1 MKKDSNLENWKKNAL
16 NELRKTEI
24 DSFVV
29 ETPEG
34 IVIKPL
40 YTSSDVNGIDH
51 LDTIPGEAPFLR
63 GPKATMYTGRP
74 WTVRQYAGFST
85 ASESNAF
92 YKKNLA
98 AGQKGLSVAFD
109 LATHRGYDSDHER
122 VYGDVGKAGV
132 AIDSVED
139 MKILFDGIPLDKM
152 SVSMTMNGAVLPVLA
167 GYIVAA
173 EEQGVDVE
181 KLSGTI
187 QNDILKEFMVRNTY
201 IYPPEPSMRI
211 VSDIIQFT
219 SKKMPKFNSISI
231 SGYHM
236 QEAGASLVQE
246 LAFTLAD
253 GLEYIRAATQR
264 GLLVDDFAPRLSF
277 FFAIGM
283 NFFMEAAK
291 LRAARYLWSKWT
303 KKLFDCKNPKSQML
317 RTHCQTSG
325 ASLQEQDP
333 YNNIIRTTIE
343 ALAATLGGTQSLH
356 TNSFDEA
363 IGLPTEFSAKIARN
377 TQLILQ
383 HETGITDT
391 VDPLAGSYFVEN
403 LTKELIEKADEL
415 IEKIEDMGGMT
426 VAVINGF
433 PKSEIEIS
441 ATKRQAKIDSG
452 EQVIVGVNKFKS
464 DQQDLIDVLDI
475 DNKVV
480 REEQITKLNQIKN
493 TRNAVDVNNALD
505 NLKKAAE
512 NNTGN
517 LLELSIEAVRARATV
532 GEISFALEEVY
543 GRYGVKQQV
552 IKDVYKNTYSNKDD
566 FVEVDSA
573 LTKFKKIAGENP
585 KIFMAKLGQD
595 GHDRG
600 AKVIASAFT
609 DIGFN
614 VEIGTLF
621 QTPAEAVEQA
631 IQSNVHVIGVS
642 SLAAGHKTLIPEL
655 IQELKN
661 RHADDILVVCGGV
674 IPSQDYQFLYD
685 VGVSAIFGPGTSIP
699 HAASTTIN
707 KASEQLMRMHNFR
720 KARISK

>member
-1 MKKDSNLENWKKNAL
+1 
-16 NELRKTEI
+16 
-24 DSFVV
+24 
-29 ETPEG
+29 
-34 IVIKPL
+34 
-40 YTSSDVNGIDH
+40 
-51 LDTIPGEAPFLR
+51 
-63 GPKATMYTGRP
+63 
-74 WTVRQYAGFST
+74 
-85 ASESNAF
+85 
-92 YKKNLA
+92 
-98 AGQKGLSVAFD
+98 
-109 LATHRGYDSDHER
+109 
-122 VYGDVGKAGV
+122 
-132 AIDSVED
+132 
-139 MKILFDGIPLDKM
+139 
-152 SVSMTMNGAVLPVLA
+152 
-167 GYIVAA
+167 
-173 EEQGVDVE
+173 
-181 KLSGTI
+181 
-187 QNDILKEFMVRNTY
+187 
-201 IYPPEPSMRI
+201 
-211 VSDIIQFT
+211 
-219 SKKMPKFNSISI
+219 
-231 SGYHM
+231 
-236 QEAGASLVQE
+236 
-246 LAFTLAD
+246 
-253 GLEYIRAATQR
+253 
-264 GLLVDDFAPRLSF
+264 
-277 FFAIGM
+277 
-283 NFFMEAAK
+283 
-291 LRAARYLWSKWT
+291 
-303 KKLFDCKNPKSQML
+303 ML

-493 TRNAVDVNNALD
+493 TRNTVNVNNALD

-566 FVEVDSA
+566 FVEVD
-573 LTKFKKIAGENP
+573 KCIIKI
-585 KIFMAKLGQD
+585 
-595 GHDRG
+595 
-600 AKVIASAFT
+600 
-609 DIGFN
+609 
-614 VEIGTLF
+614 
-621 QTPAEAVEQA
+621 
-631 IQSNVHVIGVS
+631 
-642 SLAAGHKTLIPEL
+642 
-655 IQELKN
+655 
-661 RHADDILVVCGGV
+661 
-674 IPSQDYQFLYD
+674 
-685 VGVSAIFGPGTSIP
+685 
-699 HAASTTIN
+699 
-707 KASEQLMRMHNFR
+707 
-720 KARISK
+720 